1 MGFAA
6 PRRRTAG
13 PLRAHKDRRVAGG
26 QGEKQNHNTHDL
38 KERPH
43 PFPSRFFPLDT
54 AGELKVEKYCN
65 LLNGVVKFFSS
76 FWDENYVFYREKKE
90 VGFVR

>member
-1 MGFAA
+1 VWQAA
-6 PRRRTAG
+6 KVKSKITTPMILRR
-13 PLRAHKDRRVAGG
+13 
-26 QGEKQNHNTHDL
+26 DL
-38 KERPH
+38 IL
-43 PFPSRFFPLDT
+43 FPPGFFPLDT

-76 FWDENYVFYREKKE
+76 FWDENYAFYREKKE